1 MLFDQRT
8 QLDICDILCHQVLL
22 LVSAILTAELGA
34 EENLGLVQLRSGGL
48 RANSFFVFVSG
59 GGLLLCCM
67 LALLSKALGDR
78 TEAFVRDKHVVY
90 STNDKV
96 ISYFLSNAINEEL
109 VFTVGTFIPEWS
121 HSNRMLTLRFTR

>member
-78 TEAFVRDKHVVY
+78 TVAFVSDKHVLVY
-90 STNDKV
+90 LVQMTKLFL
-96 ISYFLSNAINEEL
+96 ISYTYRTCCSPASARSPRRSWPL
-109 VFTVGTFIPEWS
+109 
-121 HSNRMLTLRFTR
+121 